1 MMKNQRG
8 AIFTLFALLIPL
20 IMAFT
25 GLVVDFGNLYA
36 HYSRLQNAAD
46 AAALAGGYAFIQ
58 YDETCE
64 DHPMADEAANKY
76 KEKNHPHADELGGR
90 PPQAKPGDDEGIIYY
105 RVILTERVPLYFLRY
120 FPTIGEDT
128 EISAVGCAKVKPNNS
143 AGGAGSGG
151 GGSGGGGSGG
161 GGNNMFD
168 HLFTAG
174 KGLESINSIQNP
186 DNHNI
191 KQDKNNCS
199 TYDGSIVIGDKNGYD
214 KANKNVYLSSKAFG
228 ENGNSRPTV
237 NQAIDDG
244 NVVSPQYDS
253 SINQAAI
260 EKYYHDEIENIM
272 KAAEVASR
280 DEIQKMMDGN
290 TEAKNKI
297 KITDN
302 NMQNLNSDTLNKLS
316 DKGVD
321 VIYYNISNL
330 NIDLNRA
337 ISGDASK
344 PLYIICDNI
353 NNFNTSANMTDGRPI
368 VLVYTGTNRVTMN
381 CNGGTFTGDIYSPFG
396 SVFVNDNRHMFYGSI
411 VAAKDI
417 NLQSQGYYAQKNYTR
432 SYSGSPGS
440 GSPGDAPGNPT
451 VILVDDKEIEWT

>member
-25 GLVVDFGNLYA
+25 GLVIDFGNLYA

-58 YDETCE
+58 NDETCE
-64 DHPMADEAANKY
+64 DHPMAYEATHEY
-76 KEKNHPHADELGGR
+76 KNKNHPHADELGCR
-90 PPQAKPGDDEGIIYY
+90 IQAKPGGDEGIIYY

-120 FPTIGEDT
+120 FPTIGEDM

-143 AGGAGSGG
+143 SGG
-151 GGSGGGGSGG
+151 GGSGS

-174 KGLESINSIQNP
+174 KGFESVNSIQNP

-191 KQDKNNCS
+191 QQDKNNCS

-214 KANKNVYLSSKAFG
+214 KANKNIYLTSKAFG

-237 NQAIDDG
+237 NQAIADR

-253 SINQAAI
+253 SIDKAAI
-260 EKYYHDEIENIM
+260 EKYYHEEIENIM

-280 DEIQKMMDGN
+280 DEIQKMIDGN

-337 ISGDASK
+337 ISGDTNK

-396 SVFVNDNRHMFYGSI
+396 SVFVNDNHHMFYGSI

-417 NLQSQGYYAQKNYTR
+417 NLQSQGYYAQKNYT
-432 SYSGSPGS
+432 GSDS
-440 GSPGDAPGNPT
+440 GSPGDDPGDPT